1 MAGFPEAQESAVG
14 VSKAFNTTEAGSESG
29 DLPCT
34 VGIVSSAD
42 SR

>member
-1 MAGFPEAQESAVG
+1 MAGLPEAQESA